1 MDRSKSIREETVEK
15 RLKRLCDERGWLC
28 LKLDPST
35 KKGIPDR
42 MIVASYGLLYF
53 VELKR
58 PKGGRLEPIQKHWQ
72 KDLKERGQDV
82 CVANT
87 RESVDALVARIEAEV
102 EGNAE
107 LAKLGLNVPG
117 GARR

>member
-1 MDRSKSIREETVEK
+1 MDRSTSIREETVEK

-42 MIVASYGLLYF
+42 MIVAFCGLLYF

-72 KDLKERGQDV
+72 KDLKYRGQDV

-87 RESVDALVARIEAEV
+87 KEAVDALIALIQTEV
-102 EGNAE
+102 D
-107 LAKLGLNVPG
+107 LNG
-117 GARR
+117 GDPR

>member
-58 PKGGRLEPIQKHWQ
+58 PKGAEGPQGKGPRRLRGQHQ
-72 KDLKERGQDV
+72 GERGRPRRQD
-82 CVANT
+82 
-87 RESVDALVARIEAEV
+87 
-102 EGNAE
+102 
-107 LAKLGLNVPG
+107 
-117 GARR
+117 

>member
-42 MIVASYGLLYF
+42 MIVAFYGLLYF

-72 KDLKERGQDV
+72 KDLKLRRMDV
-82 CVANT
+82 CVAND
-87 RESVDALVARIEAEV
+87 RESVDALVALIQTEV
-102 EGNAE
+102 D
-107 LAKLGLNVPG
+107 LNG
-117 GARR
+117 GDPR